1 MPETPSGTSLHPL
14 IGLSPTSTRL
24 SSFLSSLSPSPADPL
39 PPPQIAS
46 YPDIVY
52 YNYHPLG
59 LSLSFEP
66 RPPYRPT
73 YGITTRER
81 LDEHLLTLV
90 AIDVY
95 NHEARL
101 DDPKQRDK
109 SQPTTKPEYEPFPA
123 YPILIS
129 HAPPSS
135 ASEPAVFSLTPTTT
149 GAQLVAALG
158 EPSRK
163 GGGTTAGVGIWT
175 EWTPDGVM
183 VEWASGGLEAWE
195 KGAGAVWRVLSV
207 FERGVVKGKEEGDE

>member
-1 MPETPSGTSLHPL
+1 MPEPPSGTSLHPL
-14 IGLSPTSTRL
+14 IGLSPTSSRL
-24 SSFLSSLSPSPADPL
+24 SSFLASLSPSPL

-52 YNYHPLG
+52 YNYHPLA

-66 RPPYRPT
+66 RPPYRPN
-73 YGITTRER
+73 YGLTTRDA
-81 LDEHLLTLV
+81 LDEHHLTLV
-90 AIDVY
+90 GIDVY

-101 DDPKQRDK
+101 DDPKANQRDHK
-109 SQPTTKPEYEPFPA
+109 APPEYEPFPA

-129 HAPPSS
+129 HSTSRSPA
-135 ASEPAVFSLTPTTT
+135 EPAVFPLTPTTT
-149 GAQLVAALG
+149 GAELVAVLG

-175 EWTPDGVM
+175 EWTEDGVM

-207 FERGVVKGKEEGDE
+207 FERGVAKGKEEGDE